1 MSTTGIH
8 HVTAIAGDAGTNYNF
23 YAGILGLRLV
33 KKTINF
39 DDPETYHFYYGDG
52 LGTPGTLLTFFPWS
66 ANAQKGRG
74 GVHQANLISLAIP
87 TSSLGYWT
95 HRLMENGIKFT
106 GPSERNNSRVL
117 SFQDPD
123 DIALELVTVDTPPA
137 NVQPWKD
144 APVPTEYAIRGIHS
158 VQLWVLESKGT
169 LDLLQKLGY
178 DILSTDGN
186 TTLLTPKTGFGLIE
200 VRATGQFLAARGG
213 VGTIH
218 HIAFRVPDDEVQ
230 ADMRKLVLHESI
242 SATTVQDRQ
251 YFRSIYFREPGGV
264 LFEIATDIPGFA
276 TDESVQ
282 HLGEALKLPSYLE
295 PQREYL
301 ESVLPRLEPTRTQI
315 EAGSPKLEMK

>member
-8 HVTAIAGDAGTNYNF
+8 HVTAIAGDAQTNYDF
-23 YAGILGLRLV
+23 YAGVLGLRLV

-39 DDPETYHFYYGDG
+39 DDPETHHFYYGDG
-52 LGTPGTLLTFFPWS
+52 PGTPGTLLTFFPWS

-87 TSSLGYWT
+87 TASLGYWT
-95 HRLMENGIKFT
+95 HRLMEKSIQFT
-106 GPSERNNSRVL
+106 GPTQRNGAKVL

-123 DIALELVTVDTPPA
+123 GIPLELVTTDPPPA
-137 NVQPWKD
+137 DVQPWKD

-178 DILSTDGN
+178 DVVATEGN
-186 TTLLTPKTGFGLIE
+186 ITRLAPKSGFGLIE
-200 VRATGQFLAARGG
+200 VRTTGQFLAAKGG

-218 HIAFRVPDDEVQ
+218 HIAFRVPNDAAQ
-230 ADMRKLVLHESI
+230 ADMRKLVMDESLNV
-242 SATTVQDRQ
+242 TTVQDRQ
-251 YFRSIYFREPGGV
+251 YFRSIYFRESGGV

-276 TDESVQ
+276 TDETLE
-282 HLGEALKLPSYLE
+282 HLGETLKLPSYLE
-295 PQREYL
+295 PQRDYI
-301 ESVLPRLEPTRTQI
+301 ESVLP
-315 EAGSPKLEMK
+315 KLETKEIAMSAT

>member
-8 HVTAIAGDAGTNYNF
+8 HVTAIAGDAQTNYDF
-23 YAGILGLRLV
+23 YTGVLGLRLI

-87 TSSLGYWT
+87 TASLGYWT
-95 HRLMENGIKFT
+95 HRLMEKGVKFT
-106 GPSERNNSRVL
+106 GPTQRNGATVL
-117 SFQDPD
+117 GFQDPD
-123 DIALELVTVDTPPA
+123 GIALELITTDTPPA

-144 APVPTEYAIRGIHS
+144 APVPLDYAIRGIHS
-158 VQLWVLESKGT
+158 VQLWVLESQGT

-178 DILSTDGN
+178 DVFSTEGN
-186 TTLLTPKTGFGLIE
+186 ITRLAPKSGFGQVE
-200 VRATGQFLAARGG
+200 VRTTGQFLGAKGG

-218 HIAFRVPDDEVQ
+218 HIAFRVSDDTAQGEVQ
-230 ADMRKLVLHESI
+230 KLVTKENLSV
-242 SATTVQDRQ
+242 TPVQDRH

-264 LFEIATDIPGFA
+264 LFEIATDSPGFA
-276 TDESVQ
+276 TDETLE
-282 HLGEALKLPSYLE
+282 HLGKALKLPAYLE
-295 PQREYL
+295 PQRAYI
-301 ESVLPRLEPTRTQI
+301 ESVLPRLESTGL
-315 EAGSPKLEMK
+315 GSE